1 MAEMLDRL
9 HAEFAPRGALPK
21 KMFGGVCYMLNGNM
35 AVCTS
40 KRGLLVRTGEA
51 FDAIAAGRT
60 DAQRM
65 EMGGREMKGY
75 WFVEGDVPDVDFRFW
90 IDRVLEFNRTLPPK

>member
-9 HAEFAPRGALPK
+9 SAEFDPRGAIPK

-35 AVCTS
+35 VACTS

-51 FDAIAAGRT
+51 FDAVAAGRN
-60 DAQRM
+60 DARRM

-75 WFVEGDVPDVDFRFW
+75 WFVEGDVPEADFRFW
-90 IDRVLEFNRTLPPK
+90 IDRSLEFNRTLPPK

>member
-1 MAEMLDRL
+1 MADILSRLD
-9 HAEFAPRGALPK
+9 AEFAPRGGVPK

-35 AVCTS
+35 VACTS

-51 FDAIAAGRT
+51 FDAIAAGRK
-60 DAQRM
+60 DASRM

-75 WFVEGDVPDVDFRFW
+75 WFVGGDIPDADFRFW
-90 IDRVLEFNRTLPPK
+90 IDRALEFNKSLPPK

>member
-1 MAEMLDRL
+1 MTDLLERL
-9 HAEFAPRGALPK
+9 RAEFDPKGAVPK
-21 KMFGGVCYMLNGNM
+21 KMFGGVCFMMNGNM
-35 AVCTS
+35 VACTS

-51 FDAIAAGRT
+51 FDAIAAGRK

-75 WFVEGDVPDVDFRFW
+75 WFVDGDIADNDFRFW
-90 IDRVLEFNRTLPPK
+90 IDLALEFNATLPAK